1 MEKRMILAGKF
12 KPGISKRENIKE
24 IIEKINKLKI
34 SKEEREILFL
44 TAMILLAPKKE
55 TTELVNQ
62 LKRFKKEGTIYPDFS
77 SSKYISK
84 IINNVKQLEPEQFES
99 KVEGLI
105 EYIEINN
112 VKL

>member
-44 TAMILLAPKKE
+44 TAMILLAPQKE
-55 TTELVNQ
+55 TIELVNQ

-77 SSKYISK
+77 SSKYINK
-84 IINNVKQLEPEQFES
+84 IIDKVKQLEPEQFES
-99 KVEGLI
+99 KIEGLI

>member
-1 MEKRMILAGKF
+1 MEKKMILVGKF
-12 KPGISKRENIKE
+12 KPGISRRENIKE

-44 TAMILLAPKKE
+44 TAMILLPTKKE
-55 TTELVNQ
+55 TKEMVNL

-84 IINNVKQLEPEQFES
+84 IIDNVKGIGQEQFQE
-99 KVEGLI
+99 KTERLI
-105 EYIEINN
+105 QYIETNNIN
-112 VKL
+112 L

>member
-1 MEKRMILAGKF
+1 M
-12 KPGISKRENIKE
+12 
-24 IIEKINKLKI
+24 IEKINKLKI

-55 TTELVNQ
+55 TIELVNQ

-84 IINNVKQLEPEQFES
+84 IIDKVKQLGPEQFES
-99 KVEGLI
+99 KIDGLI
-105 EYIEINN
+105 EYIETNN